1 MEQGKCNMK
10 EKKDTKFQPGHKLGF
25 KPVRDKPLDTRNLQ
39 LKLEQGMLD
48 RVRAIEGW
56 QEDIRH
62 LVAKYL
68 EEKEKPPE
76 E

>member
-1 MEQGKCNMK
+1 
-10 EKKDTKFQPGHKLGF
+10 
-25 KPVRDKPLDTRNLQ
+25 
-39 LKLEQGMLD
+39 MLD
-48 RVRAIEGW
+48 RVKAIEGW